1 MSTITAA
8 LPLTTTFVPPSTCIS
23 DTYLASSGCTTG
35 TCNGLWMNLGP
46 GPQATGACLPSGY
59 SPYSYYSPGVCP
71 SGYSIAYSSV
81 GSGENP
87 ETFAT
92 CCPSSYTAR
101 TEIPA
106 SESGTAWYTYEQ
118 CYWQPT
124 AGATIYEYTY
134 YDLGSSWI
142 SATSTMDTSGMVN
155 AYGVSIRF
163 RDSPSTT
170 SATSTSSSGIAEE
183 TQGKPKAAAKSS
195 STFDGAF
202 ATGFN
207 AANEHPNSSSS
218 GLSTGAK
225 AGIGVGVAVAAVAVI
240 AGLVWF
246 CLVRKR
252 RGAVATDKWQPAEL
266 EPAQRRQAEL
276 ADSEPSVMTEY
287 HGAASEPSAGTE
299 YQGAFKP
306 PQHRMPVEL
315 DAGVYYEK

>member
-1 MSTITAA
+1 MSRITAA

-35 TCNGLWMNLGP
+35 ICDGLWMNLGP
-46 GPQATGACLPSGY
+46 GPQSTGACLPSSW

-81 GSGENP
+81 GSGDDP

-101 TEIPA
+101 TAIPG
-106 SESGTAWYTYEQ
+106 SESGTAWYTSEQ

-134 YDLGSSWI
+134 FDQGGSWFSG
-142 SATSTMDTSGMVN
+142 TSTMDTSGMIN

-163 RDSPSTT
+163 RSSPSTT
-170 SATSTSSSGIAEE
+170 SATSTSSSSGLAQE
-183 TQGKPKAAAKSS
+183 TQAKPKAAPKSS
-195 STFDGAF
+195 SSEGAF

-246 CLVRKR
+246 CMTRKR
-252 RGAVATDKWQPAEL
+252 RGAVAKDKWQPADL

-276 ADSEPSVMTEY
+276 AASSPSLMTEY
-287 HGAASEPSAGTE
+287 HGA
-299 YQGAFKP
+299 FK

-315 DAGVYYEK
+315 DSEVYYEK